1 MAIEEGIETTASYM
15 QSSGIA
21 GWAGMSTSGVRRR
34 RPGCVSM
41 AAWSKPPGP
50 PRNTTTSTIQS
61 ERTYIMD
68 MNRFALATHRTI
80 ILWGSDP
87 ERPRDERITE
97 VLICNKDEQPTGA
110 DRLHSSRGS
119 CDADWLN
126 GDPCNS
132 PLGIWAMMATIYG
145 FASEAAKIE
154 ALREFTKIRG
164 QDWAVWMLREVD
176 PS

>member
-1 MAIEEGIETTASYM
+1 
-15 QSSGIA
+15 
-21 GWAGMSTSGVRRR
+21 
-34 RPGCVSM
+34 
-41 AAWSKPPGP
+41 
-50 PRNTTTSTIQS
+50 
-61 ERTYIMD
+61 MD
-68 MNRFALATHRTI
+68 MNRFTLATHRTI
-80 ILWGSDP
+80 ILWSSDP

-176 PS
+176 PSSRQDD